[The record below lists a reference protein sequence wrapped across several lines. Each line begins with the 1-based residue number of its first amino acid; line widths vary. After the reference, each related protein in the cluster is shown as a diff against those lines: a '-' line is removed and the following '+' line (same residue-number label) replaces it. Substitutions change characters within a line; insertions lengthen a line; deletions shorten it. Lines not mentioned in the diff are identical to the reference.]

1 MCIYI
6 LAMRKGSVGNMQHK
20 WHPSSKVQ
28 NETEDKSKHT
38 EKKTPTPKIMRL
50 SVCELVSLKSTQLL
64 SLQC

>member
-6 LAMRKGSVGNMQHK
+6 LAMRKASVGNMQHK

-38 EKKTPTPKIMRL
+38 EKKPQPPK
-50 SVCELVSLKSTQLL
+50 S
-64 SLQC
+64 

>member
-38 EKKTPTPKIMRL
+38 EKKPQPPK
-50 SVCELVSLKSTQLL
+50 S
-64 SLQC
+64 